1 MGCAAPPPDP
11 PFEARLLRGHEAPV
25 TAVATRALA
34 GTRGAT
40 KNVSFNPS
48 GSLLFSPDGKVLLV
62 SSDGEQA
69 ARLLEVPGLREM
81 RRLAWSNDAHVFSP
95 DSTKLVSVVGN
106 TWLVVTD
113 VEKGRELASLW
124 AGERL
129 GPFSLH
135 FSPGGRFLVSETG
148 DTDGAT
154 RFFDASTWKK
164 LAAVGGTRVVFSRD
178 GARAAWPRGSDGV
191 VCVADAPR

>member
-1 MGCAAPPPDP
+1 
-11 PFEARLLRGHEAPV
+11 
-25 TAVATRALA
+25 
-34 GTRGAT
+34 
-40 KNVSFNPS
+40 
-48 GSLLFSPDGKVLLV
+48 
-62 SSDGEQA
+62 
-69 ARLLEVPGLREM
+69 M

-113 VEKGRELASLW
+113 VEKGRELASRW

-135 FSPGGRFLVSETG
+135 FSPGGRYLVSETG
-148 DTDGAT
+148 AADGAT
-154 RFFDASTWKK
+154 KFFDATTWKK
-164 LAAVGGTRVVFSRD
+164 LADVGGTRVVFSRD

-191 VCVADAPR
+191 VCVADAPPR